1 LVNKNSIHF
10 HEGESSSLLT
20 ELLECIMRPRGVFSQ
35 RGEREYT
42 MSTRQSTILIAL
54 SGILGTILL
63 SLYFGVGFSVGLA
76 QLPLNTSAAQIA
88 NLGLEYRNLW
98 FLGTWLQATGSLLSV
113 IFFLSLIQRTD
124 RVASLAG
131 LLTIVGSAVLLAVVL
146 VEGVFTI
153 DLAQAAVNGH
163 TITSLTSFDIMSVFT
178 YVYPIVPAPV
188 IFLSLGTILLGS
200 RLLPRVLG
208 YLALGLGI
216 AFAVVGLIGLF
227 TTSLLTIAV
236 LSLQALWVLAA
247 AITLLVRS
255 GSMSDTSGKVS
266 LSSN

>member
-1 LVNKNSIHF
+1 
-10 HEGESSSLLT
+10 
-20 ELLECIMRPRGVFSQ
+20 
-35 RGEREYT
+35 
-42 MSTRQSTILIAL
+42 MSAHLSRILIAL
-54 SGILGTILL
+54 CGILGTILL
-63 SLYFGVGFSVGLA
+63 GLYFGVGFSVGLA
-76 QLPLNTSAAQIA
+76 QLPPDTTAAQVVSI
-88 NLGLEYRNLW
+88 GKEYRNLW

-113 IFFLSLIQRTD
+113 VFFLALVQRAGRT
-124 RVASLAG
+124 ASLAG

-163 TITSLTSFDIMSVFT
+163 PSTSLASFDIMSVFT

-188 IFLSLGTILLGS
+188 IFLALGTVLLGS
-200 RLLPRVLG
+200 HLLPRVLG
-208 YLALGLGI
+208 YLAFGLGI

-255 GSMSDTSGKVS
+255 DKVS
-266 LSSN
+266 DSPEDMNPKSH

>member
-1 LVNKNSIHF
+1 
-10 HEGESSSLLT
+10 
-20 ELLECIMRPRGVFSQ
+20 
-35 RGEREYT
+35 
-42 MSTRQSTILIAL
+42 MSAQLSRILIAL
-54 SGILGTILL
+54 CGILGTILL
-63 SLYFGVGFSVGLA
+63 GLYFGVGFSVGLA
-76 QLPLNTSAAQIA
+76 QLPLDTTAAQVVSI
-88 NLGLEYRNLW
+88 GREYRNLW

-113 IFFLSLIQRTD
+113 VFFLALVQRAGRT
-124 RVASLAG
+124 ASLAG

-153 DLAQAAVNGH
+153 NLAQAAVSGH
-163 TITSLTSFDIMSVFT
+163 PTTSLASFDIMSVFT

-188 IFLSLGTILLGS
+188 IFLALGTVLLGS
-200 RLLPRVLG
+200 YLLPRVLG
-208 YLALGLGI
+208 YLAFGLGI

-255 GSMSDTSGKVS
+255 DKVS
-266 LSSN
+266 DSPEDMSPKSH